1 MHSGESF
8 SAKLTNDSSA
18 GIDRP
23 ERIPFCAVS
32 RIKFQIRKTV
42 TLGRGPMRVRAIC
55 GLFRKT
61 CPYCFSSDVCFSRRK
76 TDLQKIISAFFY
88 IRPFRCRNCLS
99 RFWTWESSRVRQ
111 PTTDPGIPIIGVFSA
126 GFVVLLPLFPMI
138 TFYGLITCLIVMLT
152 KLCEPRL

>member
-1 MHSGESF
+1 MTHRLVLIGPREYRF
-8 SAKLTNDSSA
+8 AQY
-18 GIDRP
+18 RM
-23 ERIPFCAVS
+23 
-32 RIKFQIRKTV
+32 IKFQIRKTV
-42 TLGRGPMRVRAIC
+42 TLGRGLMRVRAIC

-61 CPYCFSSDVCFSRRK
+61 CPNCFSSDVCFSRRK
-76 TDLQKIISAFFY
+76 TDLQKIISAVFY

-111 PTTDPGIPIIGVFSA
+111 PTTDPRILIIGVFSA

-152 KLCEPRL
+152 ELFEPKL